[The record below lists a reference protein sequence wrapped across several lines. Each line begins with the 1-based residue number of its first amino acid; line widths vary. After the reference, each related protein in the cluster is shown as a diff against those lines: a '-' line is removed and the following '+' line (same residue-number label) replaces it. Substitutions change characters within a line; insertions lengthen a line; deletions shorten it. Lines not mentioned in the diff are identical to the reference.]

1 MASVK
6 RRVLI
11 GRIFHESHSFNPRR
25 TTVAD
30 FALQRR
36 VEMLSASRAS
46 GSTLGGLVRR
56 LDALGYALEP
66 ALSAVAP
73 PGGLV
78 EHSAY
83 CCFRDDFLDVA
94 RHANFEAVALELHGA
109 MATPEL
115 ADVEGELLSAL
126 RAVVG
131 KAVPIVV
138 GLDLHAHITPAML
151 DAVDF
156 CAACKENPHA
166 DVVQCGELVGYSLD
180 AILTAKFEPVSALT
194 KIPMVLCGRA
204 DTAAGPLAELHR
216 RARAAIARERAL
228 WDVSLFN
235 VFPFADDVG
244 MGQGVLVTAD
254 RDPALAARI
263 SEELGLIFWEW
274 RDQFHDDLPSVDQA
288 LEMVARR
295 PESRPFVIADMGD
308 RVLAGAPGDSSVII
322 ERAIAR
328 EDGLKGAVPVTD
340 PTSAAAAIAAG
351 PGATLTLRIG
361 GGVTPGFRPLTL
373 TGRVMSVSD
382 GCFRMTGPY
391 QAGEQA
397 SLGPTAVFS
406 VGPLSLLL
414 TSRPGFTQDENAFIS
429 QGIDLA
435 AQDFVVV
442 KSGYHFKLSF
452 AGIATPLLVDTPG
465 LSGYKRGLFS
475 WRRGRFFPE
484 HSVRYTISPARIF
497 PAGAAAMR

>member
-1 MASVK
+1 MTSAK

-25 TTVAD
+25 TTIAD
-30 FALQRR
+30 FSLQRR
-36 VEMLSASRAS
+36 ADMLVASRAS
-46 GSTLGGLVRR
+46 GSTLGGFVRR
-56 LDALGYALEP
+56 LEALGYALEP

-78 EHSAY
+78 EHSTY
-83 CCFRDDFLDVA
+83 CQFRDDLLAVA
-94 RHANFEAVALELHGA
+94 RRANFDAVALELHGA

-115 ADVEGELLSAL
+115 ADVEGELISMV
-126 RAVVG
+126 RTVVG
-131 KAVPIVV
+131 KTVPIAV

-151 DAVDF
+151 DASDF
-156 CAACKENPHA
+156 CTACKENPHA
-166 DVVQCGELVGYSLD
+166 DVVQCGELVADSLD
-180 AILTAKFEPVSALT
+180 AIITGKLKPVSALT
-194 KIPMVLCGRA
+194 KIPMVLCGAA

-216 RARAAIARERAL
+216 RARAAIAREPAL

-235 VFPFADDVG
+235 VFPFADDFG

-263 SEELGLIFWEW
+263 SEELALIFWEW
-274 RDQFHDDLPSVDQA
+274 RDQFRDDLPSVDEA

-295 PESRPFVIADMGD
+295 LECRPFVIADMGD
-308 RVLAGAPGDSSVII
+308 RVLAGAPGDSAVVIAK
-322 ERAIAR
+322 AIAR
-328 EDGLKGAVPVTD
+328 GNDLKGAIPVTD
-340 PTSAAAAIAAG
+340 PASAATAIAAG
-351 PGATLTLRIG
+351 PGATVTLRIG
-361 GGVTPGFRPLTL
+361 GGVTPGFVPLTL

-382 GCFRMTGPY
+382 GCFRMKGPY
-391 QAGEQA
+391 QAGELA
-397 SLGPTAVFS
+397 SLGPTALFS

-414 TSRPGFTQDENAFIS
+414 TSRPGFTQDVNAFTS

-452 AGIATPLLVDTPG
+452 AGIATSLLVDTPG
-465 LSGYKRGLFS
+465 LSGYKRGSFT
-475 WRRGRFFPE
+475 WQRGRFFPE
-484 HSVRYTISPARIF
+484 HAVHDTISPPRLF
-497 PAGAAAMR
+497 PARAAAAR